1 MAAVALAWHKSAI
14 APQVSPEPTTNEAQ
28 VFVSRPK
35 LPEYPEFAS
44 ASNKRRWL
52 VDQLR
57 AMGVPNKVLARIA
70 LADLDKQWSAHAAEV
85 SKRCY
90 GDHDTLVA
98 LQLENDMSLDAE
110 MRVALGSEGFEQ
122 WDRENMLREADQ
134 GKDRLSDSEANATY
148 ELWKKLRQRGLEL
161 KQAMLKGEMD
171 NADAN
176 DAYDTAVAEFKRQ
189 MSALLGEARYAK
201 SQGLDDGTA
210 AAGLRQDF
218 ARANPTDS
226 QFQELLKAQQQWN
239 NQRAALDTH
248 FQDDPSSATY
258 ADQIE
263 ALNAARDQEYR
274 RVLGT
279 NTFNTLEKEQDPGYS
294 QMKRYQSLWGL
305 DDNEIDSVYGAI
317 KYYQKNAADYQARA
331 RASEAQGQSV
341 DWDAV
346 NKNLQQFTDQI
357 SLALQNYL
365 GRDRLDKMLR
375 NGVFQL
381 SPPELIGHSPSSK

>member
-1 MAAVALAWHKSAI
+1 
-14 APQVSPEPTTNEAQ
+14 
-28 VFVSRPK
+28 
-35 LPEYPEFAS
+35 
-44 ASNKRRWL
+44 
-52 VDQLR
+52 
-57 AMGVPNKVLARIA
+57 
-70 LADLDKQWSAHAAEV
+70 
-85 SKRCY
+85 
-90 GDHDTLVA
+90 
-98 LQLENDMSLDAE
+98 
-110 MRVALGSEGFEQ
+110 
-122 WDRENMLREADQ
+122 
-134 GKDRLSDSEANATY
+134 
-148 ELWKKLRQRGLEL
+148 
-161 KQAMLKGEMD
+161 MD